1 MQQITVSLGQ
11 RSYPIEIG
19 PGLLREARRRLEALP
34 VKRWAVIAD
43 ENTAALYAGALDLP
57 VYTFPAGE
65 GSKRLAVYEDLCR
78 RLLADGFT
86 RQDGIAALGGGVT
99 GDLAGFIAGTLLRGV
114 ALAQLPTSLL
124 AQVDSSVGGKTGLD
138 LPEGKNLIGC
148 FYQPRLVLADTA
160 CLATLPRRQ
169 LSSGMA
175 EVIKCGVI
183 GDEAILHHLETA
195 EEPDLPWLVARCCRY
210 KAAVVSRDERDGG
223 GRRVLNFGHTFGHA
237 YEAAGGYDT
246 RTHGEAVAARD
257 DAHAA
262 LAGAARSGRRAAA
275 GAADPPAA
283 AVGPAHPAALGRGGG
298 LSGPGQ
304 KARRRRHHHRRG
316 GAGRPGPSA
325 DGTPGGPDGGRMMDV
340 RLLPAPL
347 RGAVTPPPSKS
358 LLHRQL
364 ICLAQAGEF
373 PCPPD
378 PSDDVEATVR
388 GLWALYHEK
397 APVIDCGASGSTLRF
412 LLPLAMARGQ
422 VGTVF
427 TGTERLLERPLPGD
441 WGLAATAGG
450 LRVTRALSGGQ
461 IPVDGTRTS
470 QLLSGLLMALPG
482 LAADSELALT
492 GPLASRP
499 YVDLTLAVLRR
510 CGVHIGQTDCGFTI
524 PGGQRFRTVP
534 LDAEPDWS
542 AAAFWL
548 AVRALG
554 CAVAV
559 TGLRRDSL
567 QGDRAAAA
575 LCRCLPEEVDLT
587 DIPDLLPPLALLA
600 ALRPG
605 TETRFTGAA
614 RLRDKESDRLASV
627 SAALTALG
635 GRVRQEPEG
644 LTVWGVER
652 LSGGEADSCGDHRIA
667 MLCACAAPFCTGP
680 VVLRNAGCTA
690 KSYPGFWADYRR
702 LGGQFEV
709 L

>member
-246 RTHGEAVAARD
+246 RTHGEAVAAGMMHMLRWQVR
-257 DAHAA
+257 HG
-262 LAGAARSGRRAAA
+262 LGGGQLLERLTPLLRRWDLPTRLPWD
-275 GAADPPAA
+275 GAADYLARDKK
-283 AVGPAHPAALGRGGG
+283 RGGDG
-298 LSGPGQ
+298 ITIAVAERAGQ
-304 KARRRRHHHRRG
+304 
-316 GAGRPGPSA
+316 GRLLTVPLA
-325 DGTPGGPDGGRMMDV
+325 GPDGGRMMDV